1 LKISIVYAILNV
13 FQETIPLD
21 LAPGK
26 DYDFLWSAELTD
38 VLISTISVFGHF
50 CHQLLLKQSS
60 CSNLWKIV
68 N

>member
-26 DYDFLWSAELTD
+26 DYDFL
-38 VLISTISVFGHF
+38 
-50 CHQLLLKQSS
+50 
-60 CSNLWKIV
+60 
-68 N
+68 